1 MEFKAKRLTPYTFFM
16 KAALSSGI
24 SLIILTL
31 LMFTDGCGIYSFTG
45 ASISPGVKTISVKY
59 FPNNSTLVQPTL
71 SRKITEAIRD
81 KFTSLSNLSLIN
93 SKGDLNIEG
102 EITRYSTEPVAITG
116 NQQGALQRLTITVNV
131 RFTNKLDPK
140 QDFEQS
146 FSRFEDYDAAIQL
159 SVVEDSL
166 IDLINDAL
174 AQDIYN
180 KAVVNW

>member
-1 MEFKAKRLTPYTFFM
+1 MEFKAKHSTRYTIFM
-16 KAALSSGI
+16 KTAYSLAILLIFIALFM
-24 SLIILTL
+24 L
-31 LMFTDGCGIYSFTG
+31 TDGCGIYSFTG

-81 KFTSLSNLSLIN
+81 KFTSLSNLSLVN

-140 QDFEQS
+140 QDF
-146 FSRFEDYDAAIQL
+146 
-159 SVVEDSL
+159 
-166 IDLINDAL
+166 
-174 AQDIYN
+174 
-180 KAVVNW
+180 